1 MQLVKKKI
9 DLRSPDYSPNVN
21 PLLSSNE
28 VSIKSKRVRTGATSE
43 LIDSATGEVH
53 TAVIHQTKRVDPEHF
68 VKVFADGIK
77 AAYDLNLTGS
87 RVFQA
92 ILDVYQNSPMS
103 GGYVD
108 SVYLMFMDGGL
119 CGATVGISESQF
131 YRGLKI
137 LIEKGF
143 LAPRTA
149 NLYWVNPHL
158 FFRGDRAVFIHEYTR
173 NNAKKDTENTAARD
187 PRTVD
192 YIEGKPDSD

>member
-1 MQLVKKKI
+1 MYKHIATNFGKTVKKL
-9 DLRSPDYSPNVN
+9 DLRSPNYSPNIN
-21 PLLSSNE
+21 PLL
-28 VSIKSKRVRTGATSE
+28 VTKDVVIKSKKVRTGASSE
-43 LIDSATGEVH
+43 LMDMNTGEVH
-53 TAVIHQTKRVDPEHF
+53 TSVIHQSKNVDGEHF
-68 VKVFADGIK
+68 VKVFSDGIR

-119 CGATVGISESQF
+119 CGASIGISESQF

-158 FFRGDRAVFIHEYTR
+158 FFRGDRAVFIHEYR
-173 NNAKKDTENTAARD
+173 KNNVKAPKISQSNE
-187 PRTVD
+187 PQ
-192 YIEGKPDSD
+192 